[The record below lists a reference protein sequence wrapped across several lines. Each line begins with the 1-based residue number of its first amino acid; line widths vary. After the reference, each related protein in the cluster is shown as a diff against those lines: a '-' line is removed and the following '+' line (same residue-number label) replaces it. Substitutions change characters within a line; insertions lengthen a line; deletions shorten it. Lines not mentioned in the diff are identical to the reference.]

1 MVKCFSYKK
10 AACKQLQ
17 AALSWVLLLKIHS
30 IVTAVQAARFAVGI
44 GHQHDFVIGRPY
56 RLEVFARV
64 IQAVQEKADAI
75 EAGTLFVVRL
85 NHRPRRIACV
95 GVEKHLVFGF
105 GILVPT
111 V

>member
-1 MVKCFSYKK
+1 MI
-10 AACKQLQ
+10 LD
-17 AALSWVLLLKIHS
+17 S
-30 IVTAVQAARFAVGI
+30 IVHTVQATRLAVRI

-56 RLEVFARV
+56 GFEVFARV
-64 IQAVQEKADAI
+64 IQAVQEKTDAI

-95 GVEKHLVFGF
+95 GVEKHLVFGL
-105 GILVPT
+105 GILVPA